1 MGRWQ
6 PGTRDRLALAA
17 LELFTERGYEAT
29 TVADIAARAGLTERT
44 FYRQYADKREVL
56 FGEPAAYNAVY
67 TDAIAEAP
75 ADASPLDAVAAA
87 LRATGPFFEGRHA
100 YARQRNA
107 IINANPALQEREQ
120 VKRLHLT
127 DAIAAALR
135 ERGATDATAAL
146 TAELC
151 TAAFHQAFARW
162 VACDEESDLGELAV
176 AVLDE
181 LRAAAA

>member
-6 PGTRDRLALAA
+6 PGARDRLALAA
-17 LELFTERGYEAT
+17 LELFVERGYDAT

-44 FYRQYADKREVL
+44 FFRQFADKREVL
-56 FGEPAAYNAVY
+56 FGDPQSYQATF
-67 TDAIAEAP
+67 TDAIAAAP

-87 LRATGPFFEGRHA
+87 LRATGAYFTGRHP
-100 YARQRNA
+100 YARTRNA
-107 IINANPALQEREQ
+107 VISANAALQEREQ

-135 ERGATDATAAL
+135 RRGTPDATAAL
-146 TAELC
+146 TAELA
-151 TAAFHQAFARW
+151 TVAFHQAFARW
-162 VACDEESDLGELAV
+162 VAEDEESDLGELAV